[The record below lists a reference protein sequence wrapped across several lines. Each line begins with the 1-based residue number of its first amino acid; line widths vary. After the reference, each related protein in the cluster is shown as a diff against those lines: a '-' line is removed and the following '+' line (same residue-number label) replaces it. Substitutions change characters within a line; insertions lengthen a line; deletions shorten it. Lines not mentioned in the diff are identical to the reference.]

1 MGFKIF
7 PLAVYCGKG
16 CFIEL
21 HVMDIFFMI
30 SVRFHFFK
38 SLFSLQGVETPRKFL
53 NREC

>member
-21 HVMDIFFMI
+21 HVMDILFMI
-30 SVRFHFFK
+30 NIKIPFFRVIVFP
-38 SLFSLQGVETPRKFL
+38 SGS
-53 NREC
+53 